1 MRKYGVGFTVA
12 GSFMT
17 IAFLII
23 VNLLTSP
30 EHIWFIYPSIGLLLW
45 PVGLYCMKN
54 KLHKLFSILC
64 SAIIIIFLVMENY
77 LETPEYPWALYAVFL
92 ILWWPILMI
101 LEKRAGNFTISLIG
115 SAIFIIYYLMLNIF
129 LEPGYPWVI
138 FPAFA
143 VLWWPLT
150 IYHVSRK
157 SYFKYA
163 IHASLFVSIF
173 FITVNAVSTKHTI
186 WAIYPI
192 FAVLWWP
199 LSMYYFVYRRRLEE

>member
-1 MRKYGVGFTVA
+1 MKKYGVGFAVI

-23 VNLLTSP
+23 VNLLTSS
-30 EHIWFIYPSIGLLLW
+30 EHIWFIYPSVGLLLW

-54 KLHKLFSILC
+54 KFYKLFAVLC
-64 SAIIIIFLVMENY
+64 SMLIIIFLIIENY
-77 LETPEYPWALYAVFL
+77 QDTPGYPWALYAVFPVL
-92 ILWWPILMI
+92 CWPILM
-101 LEKRAGNFTISLIG
+101 LLGKRAGNIIVSLVG
-115 SAIFIIYYLMLNIF
+115 SSIIIIYYLMLNIF

-138 FPAFA
+138 FPAFV

-150 IYHVSRK
+150 IFHVTNK
-157 SYFKYA
+157 SYFKYS
-163 IHASLFVSIF
+163 IHASIFVSAF
-173 FITVNAVSTKHTI
+173 FILVNAISTPHTI

-199 LSMYYFVYRRRLEE
+199 LSMYYFVYKRNLGR